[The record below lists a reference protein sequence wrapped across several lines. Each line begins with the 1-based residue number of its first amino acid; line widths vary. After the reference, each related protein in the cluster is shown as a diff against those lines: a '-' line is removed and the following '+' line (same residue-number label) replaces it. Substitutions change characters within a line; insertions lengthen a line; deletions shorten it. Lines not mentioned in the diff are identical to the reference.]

1 MRFAKTVTALAL
13 ACSLALAIPTFAAP
27 AAEEQAGRQEDLELL
42 YQTIRDRHPGPF
54 TNTPEQEFLAR
65 IAQIEAR
72 IDTEDSMSFGLDLQ
86 SLAALIG
93 DSHTTTNLNS
103 ILSSGHMFPVSV
115 KWMDG
120 DWVLYQVDASH
131 QGALGQQVTSVNGF
145 SMDQVQEK
153 MAPLISADNEIK
165 LRRQLSQ
172 VFGHQEIMVYCGLLK
187 PEEDLTLT
195 LENGTSITLSPL
207 SMQDQSGWPEINGL
221 SQQRQGSAPTD
232 YQKGTYYF
240 SLPLDSRTY
249 YIQYNQC
256 MEDPELPMETF
267 TAQVMADLEQ
277 GSYSVL
283 LLDLRNNGGGSDGVI
298 IPLLMEL
305 APLVRRGELEL
316 WGLVGEATFS
326 SASINALEIREM
338 GGGLAKLRRQ
348 LSQVF
353 GHQEIM
359 VYCGLLKPEED
370 LTLTLENGTS
380 ITLSPLSMQDQSGWP
395 EINGLSQQRQGS
407 APTDYQK
414 GTYYFSL
421 PLDSRTYYIQYNQCM
436 EDPEL
441 PMETFTAQVMADL
454 EQGSYSVLLLD
465 LRNNGGG
472 SDGVIIPLLMEL
484 APLVRRG
491 ELELWGLV
499 GEATFS
505 SASINA
511 LEIREMGGG
520 LAGEP
525 TSGSVDHFGS
535 TGSFTLPNTGV
546 RVSMSTKF
554 IDTGTLLECA
564 AGLGVEPIQPDVTVY
579 QTLEDYLAGQDTLV
593 DALCARTEPFQP
605 QERPDAPLSRG
616 RLTELLRQAAE
627 QAGLDTQAPMQSLS
641 DLLPCAW
648 YAPGVCWAL
657 SSGVASG
664 TGEAMFHASRPVTR
678 QEGAAMVWQ
687 TARLLGMSP
696 SGTAELTDA
705 GSIASWA
712 LDAAQWA
719 VSAGGLDTQNGAFH
733 PQDTLT
739 RAEGEALLSL
749 LP

>member
-86 SLAALIG
+86 SLVALIG

-256 MEDPELPMETF
+256 KEDPELPMETF

-298 IPLLMEL
+298 WPLLSVLRQEMDDGTE
-305 APLVRRGELEL
+305 VV
-316 WGLVGEATFS
+316 GLIGEATFS
-326 SASINALEIREM
+326 SAIINAVELQEM
-338 GGGLAKLRRQ
+338 G
-348 LSQVF
+348 
-353 GHQEIM
+353 
-359 VYCGLLKPEED
+359 
-370 LTLTLENGTS
+370 
-380 ITLSPLSMQDQSGWP
+380 
-395 EINGLSQQRQGS
+395 
-407 APTDYQK
+407 
-414 GTYYFSL
+414 
-421 PLDSRTYYIQYNQCM
+421 
-436 EDPEL
+436 
-441 PMETFTAQVMADL
+441 
-454 EQGSYSVLLLD
+454 
-465 LRNNGGG
+465 
-472 SDGVIIPLLMEL
+472 IP
-484 APLVRRG
+484 
-491 ELELWGLV
+491 LV
-499 GEATFS
+499 GEPA
-505 SASINA
+505 
-511 LEIREMGGG
+511 
-520 LAGEP
+520 
-525 TSGSVDHFGS
+525 SGSVDHFGS
-535 TGSFTLPNTGV
+535 VSGFSLPNSGIQIGV
-546 RVSMSTKF
+546 SSKY
-554 IDTGTLLECA
+554 IDLGTLLDA
-564 AGLGVEPIQPDVTVY
+564 DAGRGVESLEPDIAVPQTMADTLAGRDTAVEWLLAHPE
-579 QTLEDYLAGQDTLV
+579 TLEQREY
-593 DALCARTEPFQP
+593 
-605 QERPDAPLSRG
+605 PDAPLTRG
-616 RLTELLRQAAE
+616 RFVGLLYAAAGSPAAAAE
-627 QAGLDTQAPMQSLS
+627 AGFQ
-641 DLLPCAW
+641 DLLGIEWFLPAVNW
-648 YAPGVCWAL
+648 AAETGV
-657 SSGVASG
+657 
-664 TGEAMFHASRPVTR
+664 TG
-678 QEGAAMVWQ
+678 
-687 TARLLGMSP
+687 
-696 SGTAELTDA
+696 GTAEGAFAAARYLTWQEAAVFLVRTVEALGLEPEAVRTAPLPDALAEGAWDQTALELAWEWGLLPEDA
-705 GSIASWA
+705 GSAAEIARVQGGA
-712 LDAAQWA
+712 MADAFA
-719 VSAGGLDTQNGAFH
+719 
-733 PQDTLT
+733 
-739 RAEGEALLSL
+739 ALL
-749 LP
+749 

>member
-86 SLAALIG
+86 SLVALIG

-305 APLVRRGELEL
+305 APLVR
-316 WGLVGEATFS
+316 S
-326 SASINALEIREM
+326 
-338 GGGLAKLRRQ
+338 
-348 LSQVF
+348 
-353 GHQEIM
+353 
-359 VYCGLLKPEED
+359 
-370 LTLTLENGTS
+370 
-380 ITLSPLSMQDQSGWP
+380 
-395 EINGLSQQRQGS
+395 
-407 APTDYQK
+407 
-414 GTYYFSL
+414 
-421 PLDSRTYYIQYNQCM
+421 
-436 EDPEL
+436 
-441 PMETFTAQVMADL
+441 
-454 EQGSYSVLLLD
+454 
-465 LRNNGGG
+465 
-472 SDGVIIPLLMEL
+472 
-484 APLVRRG
+484 G

-535 TGSFTLPNTGV
+535 VSGFTLPNSGIRVGV
-546 RVSMSTKF
+546 SSKY
-554 IDTGTLLECA
+554 IDLGTLLDADAGRGVVSLEPDVELPQTMADTLAGKDTAVEWLLAHPERLAQREWPNAPLTRGRFVGLLYEA
-564 AGLGVEPIQPDVTVY
+564 AGSPVQTPEAVFPDMLGVEWYLDAMIWSANAGVSRGTADGSFAASRAISWQEAAVFLTRTV
-579 QTLEDYLAGQDTLV
+579 Q
-593 DALCARTEPFQP
+593 ALGWTPETVRT
-605 QERPDAPLSRG
+605 APLPAVLSKG
-616 RLTELLRQAAE
+616 AWDQEAL
-627 QAGLDTQAPMQSLS
+627 QSAWAWG
-641 DLLPCAW
+641 LLPENADSTPTR
-648 YAPGVCWAL
+648 AQ
-657 SSGVASG
+657 
-664 TGEAMFHASRPVTR
+664 GEAMAAAL
-678 QEGAAMVWQ
+678 QE
-687 TARLLGMSP
+687 LG
-696 SGTAELTDA
+696 
-705 GSIASWA
+705 
-712 LDAAQWA
+712 
-719 VSAGGLDTQNGAFH
+719 
-733 PQDTLT
+733 
-739 RAEGEALLSL
+739 
-749 LP
+749 

>member
-305 APLVRRGELEL
+305 APLVR
-316 WGLVGEATFS
+316 S
-326 SASINALEIREM
+326 
-338 GGGLAKLRRQ
+338 
-348 LSQVF
+348 
-353 GHQEIM
+353 
-359 VYCGLLKPEED
+359 
-370 LTLTLENGTS
+370 
-380 ITLSPLSMQDQSGWP
+380 
-395 EINGLSQQRQGS
+395 
-407 APTDYQK
+407 
-414 GTYYFSL
+414 
-421 PLDSRTYYIQYNQCM
+421 
-436 EDPEL
+436 
-441 PMETFTAQVMADL
+441 
-454 EQGSYSVLLLD
+454 
-465 LRNNGGG
+465 
-472 SDGVIIPLLMEL
+472 
-484 APLVRRG
+484 G

-535 TGSFTLPNTGV
+535 VSGFTLPNSGIRVGV
-546 RVSMSTKF
+546 SSKY
-554 IDTGTLLECA
+554 IDLGTLLDADAGRGVVSLEPDVELPQTMADTLAGKDTAVEWLLAHPERLAQQEWPNAPLTRGRFVGLLYEA
-564 AGLGVEPIQPDVTVY
+564 AGSPVQTPEAVFPDMLGVEWYLDAMIWSANAGVSRGTADGSFAASRAISWQEAAVFLTRTV
-579 QTLEDYLAGQDTLV
+579 Q
-593 DALCARTEPFQP
+593 ALGWTPETVRT
-605 QERPDAPLSRG
+605 APLPAVLSKG
-616 RLTELLRQAAE
+616 AWDQEAL
-627 QAGLDTQAPMQSLS
+627 QSAWAWG
-641 DLLPCAW
+641 LLPENADSTPTR
-648 YAPGVCWAL
+648 AQ
-657 SSGVASG
+657 
-664 TGEAMFHASRPVTR
+664 GEAMAAAL
-678 QEGAAMVWQ
+678 QE
-687 TARLLGMSP
+687 LG
-696 SGTAELTDA
+696 
-705 GSIASWA
+705 
-712 LDAAQWA
+712 
-719 VSAGGLDTQNGAFH
+719 
-733 PQDTLT
+733 
-739 RAEGEALLSL
+739 
-749 LP
+749 